1 MAKTCESWVVGWGIN
16 DVAKWVFG
24 WDGVLWKEVDA
35 KILAFPLEHRLRL
48 SRDKSFLNP
57 LFLLY
62 FLRRFED
69 NRFIQRFFGLY
80 LATIL
85 FLSSNFTYTANFILL
100 ASIFIL
106 NNIIFLTLVFFGA
119 IMIRGNIFSL
129 PLSSFTIFSEFKYSM
144 QQMLLK
150 LELLFPFVF
159 LVFPPISGQQ
169 YQLVL

>member
-62 FLRRFED
+62 FIRRFED
-69 NRFIQRFFGLY
+69 NRFIQRFLGLY
-80 LATIL
+80 LASNL
-85 FLSSNFTYTANFILL
+85 LLSFHLTFTANFILL
-100 ASIFIL
+100 APIFIL
-106 NNIIFLTLVFFGA
+106 NHILLLTLVLFGA
-119 IMIRGNIFSL
+119 IMIRGYIFSL
-129 PLSSFTIFSEFKYSM
+129 PFSPLTIFSEFKYPM

-150 LELLFPFVF
+150 LKLLFPFVF
-159 LVFPPISGQQ
+159 LVFPLVSGQQ